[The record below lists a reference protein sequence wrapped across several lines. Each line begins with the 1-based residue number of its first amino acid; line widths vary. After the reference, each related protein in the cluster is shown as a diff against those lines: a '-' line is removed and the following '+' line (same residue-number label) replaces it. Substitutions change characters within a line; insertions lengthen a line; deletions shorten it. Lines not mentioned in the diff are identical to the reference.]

1 MGLTTHIKESNEF
14 NEKSMDE
21 ATKLLNNLHNEQKAL
36 ILLPAGSAF
45 EMYEIE
51 GEEVD
56 QLNGFIK
63 YLGVQRKFKRNKK

>member
-1 MGLTTHIKESNEF
+1 MELTTHIKESNEF

-21 ATKLLNNLHNEQKAL
+21 AIKFLKDLHNDKKAL
-36 ILLPAGSAF
+36 VLLPAGSVF